1 MHLWMMHLMPL
12 ESSHPG
18 HGDRVSDSGTW
29 QTDWSMIF
37 RAVHGDEEPAAEAWD
52 QLARRYWPAIYA
64 YIRSSGR
71 DIHEASDLTQAFVCD
86 VMVRRQLL
94 EAADPARGRFRTL
107 LMTALKNYLVEQHRF
122 ATRRKRMPKD
132 GRLLELDREGAP
144 ALELPTGATPEAA
157 FSAQWGATLVRRVLG
172 QVCAE
177 CRQQDLGAHWSVFE
191 ARVVRPMLLGDAPTA
206 YGILVRRLGLK
217 DAAQA
222 SNMMVTVKRRF
233 ARALFEAVS
242 GTVGSPDEVDDE
254 LRALRRALERPG

>member
-1 MHLWMMHLMPL
+1 MPFDFSYSGP
-12 ESSHPG
+12 E
-18 HGDRVSDSGTW
+18 DRGKDSGAW

-37 RAVHGDEEPAAEAWD
+37 RAVHGDEAPAAEAWD

-71 DIHEASDLTQAFVCD
+71 DIHQASDLTQAFVCD

-94 EAADPARGRFRTL
+94 ESADPTRGRFRTL

-122 ATRRKRMPKD
+122 ATRRKRLPRD
-132 GRLLELDREGAP
+132 GRLLELDREGGP
-144 ALELPTGATPEAA
+144 ALQIPAEATPETA
-157 FSAQWGATLVRRVLG
+157 FSAQWGATLVRRVLE
-172 QVCAE
+172 QVRAE
-177 CRQQDLGAHWSVFE
+177 CQAQELGTHWQVFE
-191 ARVVRPMLLGDAPTA
+191 ARVVSPMMLGGAPED
-206 YGILVRRLGLK
+206 YGLLVRRLGLR

>member
-1 MHLWMMHLMPL
+1 MKPMPL
-12 ESSHPG
+12 DSG
-18 HGDRVSDSGTW
+18 HSGPGDRVGDSGSW

-37 RAVHGDEEPAAEAWD
+37 RAVHGEEEPAAEAWD

-94 EAADPARGRFRTL
+94 ESADPTRGRFRTL
-107 LMTALKNYLVEQHRF
+107 LMTALKNYLVERHRF

-144 ALELPTGATPEAA
+144 ALQIPAGATPETA
-157 FSAQWGATLVRRVLG
+157 FSAQWGATLVRRVLE
-172 QVCAE
+172 QVRGDCHQRELA
-177 CRQQDLGAHWSVFE
+177 AHWAVFE
-191 ARVVRPMLLGDAPTA
+191 ARVVRPMMLGEAPA
-206 YGILVRRLGLK
+206 EYAVLVRRLGLR

-242 GTVGSPDEVDDE
+242 GTVGSPEEVDDE
-254 LRALRRALERPG
+254 LRALMRALERPG

>member
-1 MHLWMMHLMPL
+1 MPPD
-12 ESSHPG
+12 SSHPG

-37 RAVHGDEEPAAEAWD
+37 RAVHGEEEPAAEAWD

-71 DIHEASDLTQAFVCD
+71 DIHGASDLTQAFVCD

-94 EAADPARGRFRTL
+94 ESADPARGRFRTL
-107 LMTALKNYLVEQHRF
+107 LMKAVKNYLVEQHRY

-132 GRLLELDREGAP
+132 GRLLELDREGA
-144 ALELPTGATPEAA
+144 ALPLPTNATPEAA
-157 FSAQWGATLVRRVLG
+157 FSAQWAATLVRRVLE
-172 QVCAE
+172 QVGAE
-177 CRQQDLGAHWSVFE
+177 CREQNLGTHWSVFE
-191 ARVVRPMLLGDAPTA
+191 ARVVRPMLLGEAPTA
-206 YGILVRRLGLK
+206 YAVLVRRLGLK

-254 LRALRRALERPG
+254 LRALLRALERPG